1 MSVRRPPL
9 VLSDPEPEAIGPE
22 TSSQEPA
29 TDAAPR
35 PAPADSPVEMP
46 NPDGDAPSLMSSD
59 RPMSERRR
67 RRLAEEA
74 RIAAEAE
81 AAERRRAALE
91 AEELA
96 QFRMASEGGLPAT
109 VPGALPVTLPDN
121 TPPARGP
128 AYLIAALALVLWI
141 GGLAAW
147 LAYEIGAGGTIDPL
161 RIAVFALVA
170 LAPAGLALLLA
181 HSVRQ
186 GARLRDEARRTR
198 GMADALAGP
207 ALLAARETG
216 QVVTALRDDIDRAGV
231 AAEKARSEL
240 AALREALAEESRR
253 LSEAAEAAAQTARQ
267 LNESMGAA
275 RGQLE
280 ATSQALATQGT
291 GVVEAV
297 DRQSRMVADA
307 SDLANAQLR
316 ESEAALAA
324 RAADLAAAAQE
335 AQEAARLAADDLA
348 RQTLRLETAGTG
360 VAEQI
365 HAVEEGLGQQR
376 AALVTAAYQLRTD
389 QEDFSAQVESQRA
402 QLIEQLSAS
411 RSAGAELGDT
421 VLSSSASLNELIEA
435 ATDQFRALTELS
447 QKEADGFDLATK
459 QALDRFEALAA
470 DTRDAL
476 LDETR
481 RAVEMMNATAEESR
495 ALADEAQTQARVR
508 IDRLGESLFE
518 AAQKADSAA
527 DARIEGARRIVAETA
542 ALVDEAGERAAERLT
557 ATAERL
563 SEVLGEV
570 DRLTGEIDA
579 RAAALPDES
588 RARLDAVRATVSEGL
603 EAVADATRRAAQDTE
618 TLELAFQDRVRRNYE
633 MLSEAVRLMGVV
645 SGDAPQSSPRER
657 EDFARRPLR
666 DTPRGEEPRIETPG
680 PEPEARPSANP
691 FNGLR
696 GRLRLSPGGEESRP
710 SQRPAAIQDD
720 EPLTLRPRPSN
731 DVEAPLD
738 LEEEVS
744 PTGSPFDPDR
754 AEAVVQ
760 TIRRMGVD
768 PNALL
773 PRARVEEAATALG
786 AGDVA
791 QARAIVRRVAP
802 AAVRSVSRRVLADGG
817 LKSEIETFVRAAA
830 AEMSGLAAH
839 GDHDGLTQRLS
850 SDAGRAWLLLDAA
863 VGDLA

>member
-9 VLSDPEPEAIGPE
+9 VLTDPEPPVSTPNSDVKLNDGATQAEARAE
-22 TSSQEPA
+22 AELVRQ
-29 TDAAPR
+29 
-35 PAPADSPVEMP
+35 PAP
-46 NPDGDAPSLMSSD
+46 D

-81 AAERRRAALE
+81 AAERERAAKE

-96 QFRMASEGGLPAT
+96 QFRMAGEDDGLPVPLSARAPVVAT
-109 VPGALPVTLPDN
+109 PTREE
-121 TPPARGP
+121 RGRGS
-128 AYLIAALALVLWI
+128 AYLIAALALLLWI

-147 LAYEIGAGGTIDPL
+147 LAYEIGMGGTMDPL

-181 HSVRQ
+181 HTARQ
-186 GARLRDEARRTR
+186 GGRLLDEARRTR

-231 AAEKARSEL
+231 AAEKARAEL
-240 AALREALAEESRR
+240 AALRTALIEESRR
-253 LSEAAEAAAQTARQ
+253 LNEAAEAAAKTARSI
-267 LNESMGAA
+267 NESMGAA
-275 RGQLE
+275 RSQLE
-280 ATSQALATQGT
+280 ATSQALSAQGT

-389 QEDFSAQVESQRA
+389 QEDFSAQIESQRA
-402 QLIEQLSAS
+402 QLIEQLSAA
-411 RSAGAELGDT
+411 RSAGADLDDT
-421 VLSSSASLNELIEA
+421 VRTSGDSLRELVEA

-476 LDETR
+476 LEETR
-481 RAVEMMNATAEESR
+481 RAVEMMNATAQESR

-518 AAQKADSAA
+518 AAQKADDAA
-527 DARIEGARRIVAETA
+527 DARIKGARRIVAETA

-563 SEVLGEV
+563 SEVLREV

-579 RAAALPDES
+579 RAAALPEDS
-588 RARLDAVRATVSEGL
+588 RARLEAVRATVSEGL
-603 EAVADATRRAAQDTE
+603 EAVADASRRAAQDTE
-618 TLELAFQDRVRRNYE
+618 SLELAFQDRVRRNYE

-645 SGDAPQSSPRER
+645 SGDAQASPARE
-657 EDFARRPLR
+657 EFARRGPQE
-666 DTPRGEEPRIETPG
+666 TPRADDSTEPRP
-680 PEPEARPSANP
+680 ARSGAPSTNP

-696 GRLRLSPGGEESRP
+696 GRLRLTPTGDRPPVDTAPPARPLQDMDSPLELEDEVRGG
-710 SQRPAAIQDD
+710 
-720 EPLTLRPRPSN
+720 
-731 DVEAPLD
+731 
-738 LEEEVS
+738 
-744 PTGSPFDPDR
+744 GSPFDPDR
-754 AEAVVQ
+754 AQALVQ

-773 PRARVEEAATALG
+773 PRARVEEAAAALS
-786 AGDVA
+786 AGNVA
-791 QARAIVRRVAP
+791 QVRAIVRRVAP
-802 AAVRSVSRRVLADGG
+802 AAVRSVSRRVLGDGD
-817 LKSEIETFVRAAA
+817 LKAEIDGFVRAAA
-830 AEMSGLAAH
+830 AEMTELA
-839 GDHDGLTQRLS
+839 GRRDHEGLTQRLS

>member
-9 VLSDPEPEAIGPE
+9 VLSEPEPDVADPSQPGVEATAAEISPLPAPDDPTPE
-22 TSSQEPA
+22 TS
-29 TDAAPR
+29 T
-35 PAPADSPVEMP
+35 
-46 NPDGDAPSLMSSD
+46 D

-74 RIAAEAE
+74 RVAAEAQ
-81 AAERRRAALE
+81 AAERERAARE

-109 VPGALPVTLPDN
+109 VSDALPVTLADDA
-121 TPPARGP
+121 PATRGP

-147 LAYEIGAGGTIDPL
+147 LAYEIGAGGTMDPL

-186 GARLRDEARRTR
+186 GARLHDEARRTR

-207 ALLAARETG
+207 ALLAARQTG

-253 LSEAAEAAAQTARQ
+253 LSEAADAAARTARS

-280 ATSQALATQGT
+280 ATSVALSAQGT

-297 DRQSRMVADA
+297 ERQSRMVADA

-376 AALVTAAYQLRTD
+376 AALVTTAYQLRTD

-411 RSAGAELGDT
+411 RSAGAALDDT
-421 VLSSSASLNELIEA
+421 VRASGDSIKELIEA

-495 ALADEAQTQARVR
+495 ALADEAQTQARIR

-645 SGDAPQSSPRER
+645 SGDGPQASPRDRDEL
-657 EDFARRPLR
+657 ARRPLR
-666 DTPRGEEPRIETPG
+666 EAARSEDAGLDAPT
-680 PEPEARPSANP
+680 PEATRPTSANP

-696 GRLRLSPGGEESRP
+696 GRLRLSPADDP
-710 SQRPAAIQDD
+710 QPAPARPAIPDD
-720 EPLTLRPRPSN
+720 EPLTLRPRRGV
-731 DVEAPLD
+731 DIEQPLE
-738 LEEEVS
+738 LEEEAQ
-744 PTGSPFDPDR
+744 TAGSPFDPDR
-754 AEAVVQ
+754 AQAVVQ

-817 LKSEIETFVRAAA
+817 LKADIETFVRAAG
-830 AEMSGLAAH
+830 AEMADLAGR
-839 GDHDGLTQRLS
+839 GDDDGLTQRLS